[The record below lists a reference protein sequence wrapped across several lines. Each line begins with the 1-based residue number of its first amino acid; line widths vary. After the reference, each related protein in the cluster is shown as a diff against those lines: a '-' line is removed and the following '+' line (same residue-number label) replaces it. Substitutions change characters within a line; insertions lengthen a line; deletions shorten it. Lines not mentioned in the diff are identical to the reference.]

1 MQQLIFQKMNAKYPA
16 MAQQRPALREDK
28 NIMQGRHFL
37 HIPGPSPI
45 PDRILRAI
53 AMPIIDHRSAEFAA
67 LGKTVLEGSKAVFK
81 TTQPVVIY
89 PSSGTGAWEAA
100 IVNTLSPGDTV
111 LMAETGH
118 FATLWKN
125 IATRFG
131 IEVEFMPGDW
141 RRGADPAA
149 IEARLAEDKARR
161 IKAVMVVHNETS
173 TGATSRVAEIHK
185 AIDAAG
191 HPALFMVDT
200 ISSLASVDYRHDE
213 WQVDV
218 TVSGSQKGLMLPP
231 GLGFNAVSE
240 KALAASKTNTLPR
253 SFWDW
258 QEMIKINASGFFPY
272 TPATNLLYG
281 LKEALA
287 MLQEEGLDQV
297 FSRHQRLAS
306 ACRAAVKAWGLEVL
320 CENPAEY
327 SPVLTAVLMPPS
339 HDADRFRKIAL
350 EKFNISLG
358 SGLGKVAGKV
368 FRIGHLGECN
378 ELALLGALSGV
389 EMGLA
394 AAGVPHRSGGVSAA
408 MADLEGREPGN
419 EAKVA
424 AVA

>member
-1 MQQLIFQKMNAKYPA
+1 
-16 MAQQRPALREDK
+16 
-28 NIMQGRHFL
+28 MQGRHFL

-67 LGKTVLEGSKAVFK
+67 LGRHVLEGSKAVFQTK
-81 TTQPVVIY
+81 QPVVIY

-118 FATLWKN
+118 FATLWKQ

-131 IEVEFMPGDW
+131 IEVEFIPGDW
-141 RRGADPAA
+141 RHGADPAA
-149 IEARLAEDKARR
+149 IEAKLAEDRGRK

-173 TGATSRVAEIHK
+173 TGATSRIAEIRK

-231 GLGFNAVSE
+231 GLGFNAISE
-240 KALAASKTNTLPR
+240 KALAAAKTNTLPR
-253 SFWDW
+253 SYWDW
-258 QEMIKINASGFFPY
+258 QEMVKINTNGFFPY

-287 MLQEEGLDQV
+287 MLQEEGLNHV
-297 FSRHQRLAS
+297 FARHQRLAA

-320 CENPAEY
+320 CQNPAEH

-339 HDADRFRKIAL
+339 HDADRFRKVAL
-350 EKFNISLG
+350 ESYNISLG

-378 ELALLGALSGV
+378 ELSLLGALSGV
-389 EMGLA
+389 ELGLS
-394 AAGVPHRSGGVSAA
+394 AAGVPHRSGGVAAA
-408 MADLEGREPGN
+408 MASFEGRDQAN
-419 EAKVA
+419 ETA
-424 AVA
+424 AAGA